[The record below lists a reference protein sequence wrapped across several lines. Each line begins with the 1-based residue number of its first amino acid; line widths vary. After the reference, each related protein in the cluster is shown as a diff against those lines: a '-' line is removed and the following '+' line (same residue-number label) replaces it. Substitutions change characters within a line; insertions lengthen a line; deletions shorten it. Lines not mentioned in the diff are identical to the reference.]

1 MTNIVVPFD
10 FSNEAEIGIELALQ
24 LSKVGD
30 CVLQLVYVQRK
41 QPDFGHLG
49 LLDERRIA
57 ERELDAILERIQPR
71 LASRVRAERVIRQGK
86 VYREIVDQA
95 EMYEDSL
102 IVTSTHGASGF
113 EEIFLG
119 SNTLRMLASTTRPV
133 FTIKHG
139 VVPGDIR
146 TILFPLDTTF
156 ESRQKAPYVAR
167 LAKDWNAEVRILAV
181 MESANKAVRAKLQ
194 SYLAQVESYLD
205 DRKVRHAAQT
215 VQDADLVDLTLEQ
228 ATRTPNSLIA
238 ITTRD
243 KEAPR
248 IFLVGNKPQRLIS
261 QSPVPV
267 VAVAPVVEPIRDSF
281 RATGS

>member
-41 QPDFGHLG
+41 QPDF
-49 LLDERRIA
+49 
-57 ERELDAILERIQPR
+57 ELDAILERIQPR
-71 LASRVRAERVIRQGK
+71 LAPRVRAERVIRQGK

-181 MESANKAVRAKLQ
+181 MESANSPTLPRWKAIWTIVKFAML
-194 SYLAQVESYLD
+194 
-205 DRKVRHAAQT
+205 RKRYRM
-215 VQDADLVDLTLEQ
+215 LTW
-228 ATRTPNSLIA
+228 
-238 ITTRD
+238 
-243 KEAPR
+243 
-248 IFLVGNKPQRLIS
+248 
-261 QSPVPV
+261 
-267 VAVAPVVEPIRDSF
+267 
-281 RATGS
+281 